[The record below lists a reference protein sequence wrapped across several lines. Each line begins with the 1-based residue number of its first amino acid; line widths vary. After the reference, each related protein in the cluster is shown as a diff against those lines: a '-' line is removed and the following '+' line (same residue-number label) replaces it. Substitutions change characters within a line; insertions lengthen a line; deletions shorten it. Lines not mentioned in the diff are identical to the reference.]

1 MRSLEKVNILL
12 QFCVNMIGW
21 IDKKWSLDHRKHVLD
36 QVLLNVIE
44 EAVLSFS
51 FSCEAANADV

>member
-1 MRSLEKVNILL
+1 MRLLEKVNILL

-21 IDKKWSLDHRKHVLD
+21 IDKKWTLDHVLD

-44 EAVLSFS
+44 EAVSCLFS